1 MRSLLALTL
10 VIGLGVAPAA
20 PVPKAVKK
28 KDDAALVVGTWKP
41 ANNGTCWYQ
50 FNADGTMQ
58 TWHGLSKGSPLDW
71 TWTLDPDTTPKRMK
85 LTRAVGSGVYDCLY
99 ELDGDTLKIAF
110 IVGAIEPKK
119 VEAAPGLQL
128 YEQARD
134 TSVK

>member
-1 MRSLLALTL
+1 MRPLLAALL
-10 VIGLGVAPAA
+10 FAGFVAAA

-28 KDDAALVVGTWKP
+28 KDDKELIVGTWKP
-41 ANNGTCWYQ
+41 ANKGTCWYQ

-58 TWHGLSKGSPLDW
+58 TWHGQGKGSPLDW
-71 TWTLDPDTTPKRMK
+71 TWTLDPNAAPKRMK

-99 ELDGDTLKIAF
+99 ELDDDALKIAF

-134 TSVK
+134 TSSK